1 MIVVTLEELERR
13 IDARKAE
20 LGWTG
25 NDYVRRNSGERRTP
39 EKRALLAAMKRVD
52 DELGR
57 PSPFDP
63 KP

>member
-1 MIVVTLEELERR
+1 MIVVTLDELERR

-20 LGWTG
+20 LGLTG
-25 NDYVRRNSGERRTP
+25 FDYVRRNSGERRTP

-52 DELGR
+52 EDLGR

-63 KP
+63 RR

>member
-1 MIVVTLEELERR
+1 MVYITLDELERR

-25 NDYVRRNSGERRTP
+25 VDYVRRNPGESRTP

-52 DELGR
+52 EELGR